1 MLSGYTRIASFAF
14 ACAGTV
20 CAQTPTLTSIVNAAS
35 LAPGICPG
43 AAAIVQGS
51 GFSGD
56 TALSLGGLR
65 VAAVGGSVLP
75 TRFNVLIPAT
85 VGPGAYQATVT
96 TAGGTS
102 AALAITVTAASP
114 AFYTA

>member
-1 MLSGYTRIASFAF
+1 MLSGYTRFALFAF

-20 CAQTPTLTSIVNAAS
+20 CAQSPTLAAVVNAAS
-35 LAPGICPG
+35 LAPGISPG

-56 TALSLGGLR
+56 TALNLGGVR
-65 VAAVGGSVLP
+65 IAAVGGSVLP
-75 TRFNVLIPAT
+75 TRFNVLVPAT
-85 VGPGAYQATVT
+85 VAPGAYQSTVT

-102 AALAITVTAASP
+102 AALAVTVTPASP
-114 AFYTA
+114 